1 MESSTSASLLLSVL
15 VLELLVVGGFVL
27 VELALLCVVRVV
39 WYAVCVSGIVQ
50 YSTCAPLV
58 LAPSPPPPAAPGV
71 RIIIVVVVVVVNVVA
86 VRVTLTP
93 VRV

>member
-39 WYAVCVSGIVQ
+39 WYVWYAVCV
-50 YSTCAPLV
+50 
-58 LAPSPPPPAAPGV
+58 
-71 RIIIVVVVVVVNVVA
+71 VV
-86 VRVTLTP
+86 
-93 VRV
+93 